1 MNTDDIITYDE
12 ENNIITD
19 YDLNAGLIET
29 IYRVKEDALPLDGI
43 ERTMYTDEDF
53 ETIQV
58 YHPFTE
64 EEINRRENNE
74 NIVTAN
80 AIAELSELI
89 SDLYAQIEEL
99 SK

>member
-1 MNTDDIITYDE
+1 MNDENIIMYDE
-12 ENNIITD
+12 AGNIITEC
-19 YDLNAGLIET
+19 DLDAGLIET
-29 IYRVKEDALPLDGI
+29 VYRVKEGATPPDG
-43 ERTMYTDEDF
+43 TTKFGYTDEDF

-74 NIVTAN
+74 SIVTAN